1 MSSPL
6 FISLSRKL
14 SPNWVDAFPNAEL
27 EVDLP
32 KQFDRFSES
41 TIFLDFSGLDEK
53 QKEQWLAASTATNR
67 KVVVLSLT
75 PNNEEALSV
84 IQQGAVG
91 YGHSLSTG
99 SQLREMNL
107 VVKHDGLWVGN
118 QLLKKILVSLG
129 NDDVLRK
136 PPTADLS
143 SEKTT
148 NRADDLLNKL
158 SNREKAVAL
167 EVARGASNQEISV
180 ILTIKER
187 TVKAH
192 ITSIFGKL
200 NVRNRV
206 ELALLLNN
214 VQVSNDDMDIPSKEH
229 TL

>member
-14 SPNWVDAFPNAEL
+14 SPNWLDAFPDAEL
-27 EVDLP
+27 EVGLP
-32 KQFDRFSES
+32 KPFDRFSDS
-41 TIFLDFSGLDEK
+41 TIFLDFAGLDEQ
-53 QKEQWLAASTATNR
+53 QKEQWLTASTATNR

-118 QLLKKILVSLG
+118 QLLKKILRSLD
-129 NDDVLRK
+129 NNKLNSPSR
-136 PPTADLS
+136 PRAP
-143 SEKTT
+143 SEKVTSQT
-148 NRADDLLNKL
+148 DDLLNKL

-214 VQVSNDDMDIPSKEH
+214 VQVSNDVMDIPSKEH

>member
-14 SPNWVDAFPNAEL
+14 SPNWVEAFPNAEL

-32 KQFDRFSES
+32 KQFDRFSDS
-41 TIFLDFSGLDEK
+41 TIFLDFSGLDEP
-53 QKEQWLAASTATNR
+53 QKEQWLKASTATNR

-118 QLLKKILVSLG
+118 QLLKKILSSLG
-129 NDDVLRK
+129 NDPFK
-136 PPTADLS
+136 TPQKTES
-143 SEKTT
+143 SSAKAANQTDE
-148 NRADDLLNKL
+148 LLGKL

-192 ITSIFGKL
+192 ITSIFSKL

-214 VQVSNDDMDIPSKEH
+214 VQVSNDVMDIPSKEH